1 MNNTKGD
8 VSDAAVLPEQLCKL
22 RQACKMF
29 VFHFIPCPSCL
40 SFSSFLFFHLLK
52 KKKAGIITDGQK
64 TIFWLLYKND
74 FLRHSAS

>member
-40 SFSSFLFFHLLK
+40 SFSSFLSFHLLK
-52 KKKAGIITDGQK
+52 KKKGRDNNRWAEDNI
-64 TIFWLLYKND
+64 LALV
-74 FLRHSAS
+74 